1 MFTWMKEHGLAL
13 IVSTLMFALMAGVMG
28 EIMLLD
34 ESFLSALF
42 ADDATFH
49 GMLWTW
55 RIGGLVTWPVFM
67 WLLLRPHLNLQVKR
81 HRSCLIVVLVVAAL
95 YGGGGLWLV
104 SEIIRTVFSLDDKAL
119 VFVAPLLAIATIGL
133 PYLYTWGFVAIY
145 GFARDW
151 LANTTTHGW
160 VPKSLLATVLGIY
173 GVGALVYLAL
183 GMVVLPFTVIVSVLP
198 EQVSTHLL
206 ADLCAI
212 ALSTGNFASQ
222 WYAFYKVDEYID
234 APKAA
239 PYGPGAMGQI
249 PVGAPTYPAGGPAA
263 TVPVMLADGTILG
276 PDGRVYVPQGTP
288 APQMYAQPQPQ
299 AYAQPQPQAYAQSQP
314 QAYAQQA
321 YAQPQVQPVVQ
332 QPMVWQGSQMPAG
345 AQQAYPIAQPAPQ
358 VQQDYGQ
365 PAAPQPQA
373 PFQQQAQPPQPPD
386 DESPYDLN
394 SKSLS

>member
-1 MFTWMKEHGLAL
+1 MFTWMKEHKLAL

-67 WLLLRPHLNLQVKR
+67 WLLLRSHLNLQVKR

-151 LANTTTHGW
+151 LANTTAHGW

-198 EQVSTHLL
+198 EHVSTHLL

-222 WYAFYKVDEYID
+222 WYAFYKVDEYMD

-239 PYGPGAMGQI
+239 PYGPETMGQI

-263 TVPVMLADGTILG
+263 TAPVMLADGTILG

-288 APQMYAQPQPQ
+288 APQVYAQP
-299 AYAQPQPQAYAQSQP
+299 QP

-321 YAQPQVQPVVQ
+321 YAQPQAQPVVQ
-332 QPMVWQGSQMPAG
+332 QPTVWQGSQMPAG
-345 AQQAYPIAQPAPQ
+345 AQQAYPMAQPAPQ
-358 VQQDYGQ
+358 VQQGYGQ

-373 PFQQQAQPPQPPD
+373 PFQQQTQPPQPPD

>member
-1 MFTWMKEHGLAL
+1 MFTWMKEHKLAL

-198 EQVSTHLL
+198 EHVSTHLL

-222 WYAFYKVDEYID
+222 WYAFYKVDEYMD

-239 PYGPGAMGQI
+239 PYGPETMGQI
-249 PVGAPTYPAGGPAA
+249 PVGAPTYPAGRPAA
-263 TVPVMLADGTILG
+263 TAPVMLADGTILG

-288 APQMYAQPQPQ
+288 APQVYAQPR
-299 AYAQPQPQAYAQSQP
+299 AYPP

-321 YAQPQVQPVVQ
+321 YAQPQTQPVVQ
-332 QPMVWQGSQMPAG
+332 QPTVWQGSQMPAG
-345 AQQAYPIAQPAPQ
+345 AQQAYPMAQPAPQ
-358 VQQDYGQ
+358 VQQGYGQ

-373 PFQQQAQPPQPPD
+373 PFQQQAQPSQPPD